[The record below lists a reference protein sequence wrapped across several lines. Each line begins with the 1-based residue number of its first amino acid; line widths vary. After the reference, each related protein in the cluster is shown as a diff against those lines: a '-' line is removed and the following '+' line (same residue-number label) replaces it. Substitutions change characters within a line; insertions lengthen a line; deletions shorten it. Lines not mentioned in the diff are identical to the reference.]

1 MDTASNIFMKI
12 GKIAYL
18 FLALLFVFSAHAFA
32 QGDSAPPSVAMPFG
46 PGETLTYEAK
56 FNKIIALGIPVA
68 DMTFTVSRDEATGNL
83 VLNGVAR
90 SKGTL
95 LKILRFS
102 FLQTVGSTIEPENF
116 TTLKTVKH
124 DVQKERV
131 RDSEAVFDHEN
142 NIVTYVETDPNDLS
156 RPPRTIASQ
165 ITPEVRDILS
175 GLYALRFQPLEVGKE
190 FNVSVSDSGLVYE
203 IPVKVVERE
212 EQKTIFGKVMCLR
225 LEPQIFGENRLIGG
239 DGSMKVWITDDA
251 RRIPVRSEVKA
262 SVGEFEIKLRSAQN
276 LMKVDGKPQNVND
289 SDN

>member
-1 MDTASNIFMKI
+1 MKM
-12 GKIAYL
+12 GRTVYL
-18 FLALLFVFSAHAFA
+18 FLAILLVFSFNTFG
-32 QGDSAPPSVAMPFG
+32 QGDSSPANVSMPFG

-56 FNKIIALGIPVA
+56 FNKIIKLGIPVA
-68 DMTFTVSRDEATGNL
+68 DMTFTVSRDEDTGNL
-83 VLNGVAR
+83 VLNGVAK

-102 FLQTVGSTIEPENF
+102 FLQTIGSTVEPGNF

-131 RDSEAVFDHEN
+131 RDSEAVFDHESDV
-142 NIVTYVETDPNDLS
+142 VTYIETDPNDLS

-165 ITPEVRDILS
+165 ITPDVHDILS
-175 GLYALRFQPLEVGKE
+175 GLYSLRFQLLEVGRE
-190 FNVSVSDSGLVYE
+190 FNITVSDSGLVYE

-239 DGSMKVWITDDA
+239 DGSMKIWITDDA
-251 RRIPVRSEVKA
+251 RRVPVRSEVKA
-262 SVGEFEIKLRSAQN
+262 SVGEFEIKLQSAQN
-276 LMKVDGKPQNVND
+276 LMKVDGKPENVTE